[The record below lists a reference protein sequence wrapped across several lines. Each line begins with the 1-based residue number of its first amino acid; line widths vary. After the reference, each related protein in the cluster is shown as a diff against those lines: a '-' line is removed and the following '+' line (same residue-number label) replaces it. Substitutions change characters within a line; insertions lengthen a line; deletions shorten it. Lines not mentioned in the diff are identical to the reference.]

1 MRRGLLNLLTV
12 LSLLLCVAVAGL
24 WVRSYLPPDFYLFSQ
39 QGRVMVVFAESNR
52 SATFSSREGR
62 SPRLGIAWD
71 DARSSARV
79 HWQALGLELVTGPAP
94 TPPPATR
101 TAFRARR
108 LVTGEYVMFA
118 ASYAWLA
125 APAVAAAA
133 TCLYF
138 VRRRAARQREGRCRS
153 CGYDLRATPGQCPEC
168 GTAASV
174 TTNV

>member
-1 MRRGLLNLLTV
+1 MKRRLLNLLTA
-12 LSLLLCVAVAGL
+12 LSLLMCAAVCVL

-52 SATFSSREGR
+52 SAMFSSQEGR
-62 SPRLGIAWD
+62 SRRLGTAWD

-79 HWQALGLELVTGPAP
+79 HWEALGLELVTGPAL

-101 TAFRARR
+101 AAGRGRR

-118 ASYAWLA
+118 AYYASLA
-125 APAVAAAA
+125 AAAVTAAA

-138 VRRRAARQREGRCRS
+138 VRRRSARQREGLAGW
-153 CGYDLRATPGQCPEC
+153 CGQRGRRR
-168 GTAASV
+168 TAACSS
-174 TTNV
+174 TC